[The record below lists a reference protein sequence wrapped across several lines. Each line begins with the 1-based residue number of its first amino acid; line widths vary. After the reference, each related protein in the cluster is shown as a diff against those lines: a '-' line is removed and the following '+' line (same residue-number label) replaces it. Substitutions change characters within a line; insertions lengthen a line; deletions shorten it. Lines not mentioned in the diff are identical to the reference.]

1 MRNRYRTSNLDRDT
15 LDARIMEILK
25 QDGRIALSSLA
36 QRTGVSTLIAR
47 KTIQRLL
54 DDKVIHIGAV
64 VDPATVGLPIATI
77 LTLKVE
83 TDKWDTVIQQLIK
96 HVAVNTVAKMTGRFD
111 VFAFLRFRDM
121 DEFSRFMQSELD
133 NMEGVIDVEA
143 SLCLQITR
151 GRFTFMNT
159 EMIDSPH
166 AKLIS
171 LLQKNGRDSSE
182 NIAKELQVNSST
194 VRRTIQALI
203 SSKRMRI
210 TATVDP
216 IKTGKPIVV
225 AMGLDVIP
233 KFRKD
238 VVRTLAFHTEVEFIS
253 KTTGRF
259 DVILI
264 TRFEDNK
271 KMTQFL
277 KTVIATV
284 PGIKNSETF
293 IVFDLY
299 YGGMYGAKM
308 KPAAIW
314 PDL

>member
-1 MRNRYRTSNLDRDT
+1 MRSRYNTNNLDRSA
-15 LDARIMEILK
+15 LDARIMEILR
-25 QDGRIALSSLA
+25 QDGRIAISNLAQQVGVSSLI
-36 QRTGVSTLIAR
+36 VR

-54 DDKVIHIGAV
+54 DDGVIHIGAV
-64 VDPATVGLPIATI
+64 VDPAMVGLPIATI
-77 LTLKVE
+77 VTLKVE
-83 TDKWDTVIQQLIK
+83 PDKWDAVIQQLIK

-111 VFAFLRFRDM
+111 VFAFLRFRSM
-121 DEFSRFMQSELD
+121 DEFSRFMQTELD
-133 NMEGVIDVEA
+133 NMEGVVDVKA
-143 SLCLQITR
+143 SLCLQITK
-151 GRFTFMNT
+151 GRFTFLNT
-159 EMIDSPH
+159 EMIDSPY

-203 SSKRMRI
+203 SSKRMRV
-210 TATVDP
+210 TAISDP

-233 KFRKD
+233 KLREA
-238 VVRTLAFHTEVEFIS
+238 VVRTLVFHPEVEFIS

-264 TRFEDNK
+264 TRFEDNM

-277 KTVIATV
+277 KMVIATI
-284 PGIKNSETF
+284 PGIKNSEAF
-293 IVFDLY
+293 IFFDLY

-314 PDL
+314 PNS